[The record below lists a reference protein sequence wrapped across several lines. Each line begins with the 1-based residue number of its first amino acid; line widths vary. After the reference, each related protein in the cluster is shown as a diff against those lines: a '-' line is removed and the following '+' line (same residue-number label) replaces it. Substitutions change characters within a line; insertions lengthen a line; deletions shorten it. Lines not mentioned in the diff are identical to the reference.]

1 MAVLSG
7 GGRRLAGLPRRA
19 RLALV
24 AAVVLSVVAVLLL
37 VVPGDGDGG
46 DGDGGAGEAPAA
58 GGHGDPLTS
67 TTLATGGIEVDA
79 PDGWQA
85 IPVPALGFGIA
96 VPPGWEVTVLSP
108 EGLEALSS
116 AAPEVEGFVESA
128 HAAAASGGLL
138 YAAGEDD
145 EGQVSDVLVR
155 AAPATDVTDASG
167 LADYAR
173 DLAGQAGRSDPEVET
188 VAGAASPTVRLRF
201 AIGDDGGEAARGTE
215 TLVLAEDGI
224 VWSVVVTSDDASVH
238 DDLAARVAGTLAFAP
253 R

>member
-1 MAVLSG
+1 MALLRG
-7 GGRRLAGLPRRA
+7 WGRRLAALGVRA

-24 AAVVLSVVAVLLL
+24 AALVLSVVAVLLL
-37 VVPGDGDGG
+37 VVPGDG
-46 DGDGGAGEAPAA
+46 GAGDAGDAPAQ

-79 PDGWQA
+79 PEGWQA
-85 IPVPALGFGIA
+85 IPVPALGFGVA
-96 VPPGWEVTVLSP
+96 VPPGWEATLLSP

-116 AAPEVEGFVESA
+116 AAPAVEGFVESA

-145 EGQVSDVLVR
+145 QGRVSDVLVR
-155 AAPATDVTDASG
+155 AAPTTGVTDAAG

-173 DLAGQAGRSDPEVET
+173 DLAGQAGRSDPDVEA
-188 VAGAASPTVRLRF
+188 VEGAARPTVRLRF
-201 AIGDDGGEAARGTE
+201 AIGGDDGEEARGTE
-215 TLVLAEDGI
+215 TLVLADDGI
-224 VWSVVVTSDDASVH
+224 VWSLVVTSDDAAVH
-238 DDLAARVAGTLAFAP
+238 DDLAARLTGTLAFAP

>member
-1 MAVLSG
+1 MALLSG
-7 GGRRLAGLPRRA
+7 WDRRLSALPLRA

-37 VVPGDGDGG
+37 VVPGDGGDGE
-46 DGDGGAGEAPAA
+46 GDGGAGDAPAA

-79 PDGWQA
+79 PEGWQA
-85 IPVPALGFGIA
+85 IPVPALRFGIA
-96 VPPGWEVTVLSP
+96 VPPGWEATVLSP

-116 AAPEVEGFVESA
+116 AAPAVEGFVESA

-138 YAAGEDD
+138 YAAGQDD
-145 EGQVSDVLVR
+145 EGLVSDVLVR
-155 AAPATDVTDASG
+155 AAPGTDVTDAAG

-173 DLAGQAGRSDPEVET
+173 DLASQAGRSAPEVEA
-188 VAGAASPTVRLRF
+188 VEGAALPTVRLRF
-201 AIGDDGGEAARGTE
+201 AIGGEGGEEARGTE

-224 VWSVVVTSDDASVH
+224 VWSVVVTSDDAAAH
-238 DDLAARVAGTLAFAP
+238 DDLATRLAGTLAFAP